1 MCKFGWIL
9 LISLGGVVDKRWI
22 TTSDLENLYFDV
34 RNHKKLKNKYDNKCT
49 LDVWEKIVKKCG

>member
-1 MCKFGWIL
+1 

-22 TTSDLENLYFDV
+22 TTSDPENLYFDV
-34 RNHKKLKNKYDNKCT
+34 RNHKKSKNKYDNKCT